1 MNASPQ
7 SPNDSSCAPS
17 SRAHVSD
24 YSKFFTTF
32 QKSFTRPD
40 INIGV
45 DHKIH
50 ETVVQSVV
58 SKGAEEKVIPLT
70 EENGHKR
77 CHGNRSIH
85 QRRSHGYAK
94 QCCLEARE

>member
-1 MNASPQ
+1 MLVH
-7 SPNDSSCAPS
+7 
-17 SRAHVSD
+17 SRLMTPAALRLPARTCRITLN
-24 YSKFFTTF
+24 FFTTV

-94 QCCLEARE
+94 QCCLETRE